1 MVEGQMNEKMA
12 ILFNRIQGRNLN
24 IIEWDIKPDKG
35 MAIVNDDEGNTF
47 KITIEPQ
54 REVTT

>member
-12 ILFNRIQGRNLN
+12 ILFNRIQGKNSN
-24 IIEWDIKPDKG
+24 ITSWDINPDKG

-47 KITIEPQ
+47 KITIEPLT
-54 REVTT
+54 EVTA

>member
-24 IIEWDIKPDKG
+24 IIEWEIHPDIG
-35 MAIVNDDEGNTF
+35 TAIVNDDEGNTF

-54 REVTT
+54 MEVTT